1 MRKIVFTGL
10 FLLGSLFLSAG
21 GVSAENISEVWGFL
35 PSWRLTNSPSVDK
48 VNKLFF
54 FSIPVK
60 GDGSLEWSIQSKR
73 IYSKIF
79 AEQAKKV
86 RDNGGRVGVVF
97 AMLKDKDLDKFLNN
111 KEAWNKFFDEVDKLE
126 GEIKGNMVNIDF
138 EYQRRPTEILNEN
151 FFEFLTK
158 ARERMSGEM
167 SVDVY
172 GNTLILGSEDKVR
185 KLFDKSDRVVFMG
198 YDFNKRGFATP
209 VAPLEGM
216 VGADLEDVF
225 GRVNGLGVPKG
236 KFVVALPLYGYEWR
250 TRTSQFGSEIHPYS
264 VRALA
269 TMGRMLEFV
278 RNNANLG
285 KVYKIKYGYDEVTQ
299 TPWLSYVK
307 SGRQQQIYYE
317 NERSLRAKVDRVKK
331 YGYGAIAWWALGY
344 EGGFDI
350 KKVL

>member
-1 MRKIVFTGL
+1 MFWF
-10 FLLGSLFLSAG
+10 FLLGLLFLS
-21 GVSAENISEVWGFL
+21 VKSVLAENISEVWGFL

-86 RDNGGRVGVVF
+86 RDSGGRVGVVF
-97 AMLKDKDLDKFLNN
+97 AMLKDKDLDKFLSN
-111 KEAWNKFFDEVDKLE
+111 KEAWNKFFGEVDKLE

-138 EYQRRPTEILNEN
+138 EYQRSPTEILNEN
-151 FFEFLTK
+151 FFEFLTR

-172 GNTLILGSEDKVR
+172 GNTLILGSEDRVR
-185 KLFDKSDRVVFMG
+185 KLFDKSDRVIFMG

-209 VAPLEGM
+209 VSPLEGM

-225 GRVNGLGVPKG
+225 ARVNSLGVPKG
-236 KFVVALPLYGYEWR
+236 KMVVALPLYGYEWR
-250 TRTSQFGSEIHPYS
+250 TRTSQFGSAIHPYS

-278 RNNANLG
+278 KNNP
-285 KVYKIKYGYDEVTQ
+285 KSKFGYDEVTQ
-299 TPWLSYVK
+299 TPWLVYTK
-307 SGRQQQIYYE
+307 SGRIQQIYYE